1 MALGREQPPCQLEG
15 VFRSCDLQH
24 HVRAAMIAVRPDKG
38 FAVLRLTN
46 QHVRI
51 VRLNKGAA
59 RRILFADD
67 DPLRCFEHHAE
78 QGADAGQ
85 SRADDEDGVLLR
97 NLRNARRPEAGCQ
110 NVADKQRLFI
120 RNLVRNFVQFL
131 IGVGDA
137 DKFCLSVMFSFVK
150 LTTLL
155 SSARFS

>member
-1 MALGREQPPCQLEG
+1 
-15 VFRSCDLQH
+15 
-24 HVRAAMIAVRPDKG
+24 MIAVRPDKG

-67 DPLRCFEHHAE
+67 DPLQCFEHHAE
-78 QGADAGQ
+78 QGADAGR

-131 IGVGDA
+131 IGVGDV
-137 DKFCLSVMFSFVK
+137 DKFCLSVVFSFVK

>member
-78 QGADAGQ
+78 QGADAGRPAPMMRTV
-85 SRADDEDGVLLR
+85 SSCVISEMRAAQKPV
-97 NLRNARRPEAGCQ
+97 ARMSPTNSACSSVTLSGI
-110 NVADKQRLFI
+110 LF
-120 RNLVRNFVQFL
+120 
-131 IGVGDA
+131 
-137 DKFCLSVMFSFVK
+137 
-150 LTTLL
+150 
-155 SSARFS
+155 SS

>member
-67 DPLRCFEHHAE
+67 DPLRCFE
-78 QGADAGQ
+78 Q
-85 SRADDEDGVLLR
+85 SRVQTPVGPAPMMRTVSSCVISEMRAAQKPV
-97 NLRNARRPEAGCQ
+97 ARMSPTNSACSSVTLSGI
-110 NVADKQRLFI
+110 LF
-120 RNLVRNFVQFL
+120 
-131 IGVGDA
+131 
-137 DKFCLSVMFSFVK
+137 
-150 LTTLL
+150 
-155 SSARFS
+155 SS